1 MGQETG
7 LGLQL
12 GIRKFGASFYS
23 FLGRGQALVTAFN
36 FFFFFLNTVLFFS
49 LLPPNGNSPCKTG
62 WCLVRSCSQCPPSG
76 LLEKIQL
83 VVRFEGRVVL
93 ISISS

>member
-36 FFFFFLNTVLFFS
+36 FFFFFKYSSVFLS
-49 LLPPNGNSPCKTG
+49 
-62 WCLVRSCSQCPPSG
+62 PPS
-76 LLEKIQL
+76 
-83 VVRFEGRVVL
+83 
-93 ISISS
+93 